1 MSQNIKKIDIKDLL
15 KKFTLN
21 NTNSYS
27 TEKGE
32 VNKTNS
38 HIENINIDSPQF
50 EADGLIKENIDQV
63 LPKSVQDELDE
74 IGITPDELG
83 EMIHFDSITIDDIES
98 ITDCGSNGE
107 NKKIVIN
114 LVGRYYGGYEEE
126 FDKVEVFLTKENGEY
141 IVSSIKF
148 SDGTTIQ
155 CNLSESRKQK
165 IRDSI
170 GLSEDVEIKGYS
182 VLGIK
187 GQRVPV
193 YWNVDSLRGFKSF
206 LDGVKE
212 ALNLYPSSALNR
224 VLDSGHFKGIF
235 YGTHRD
241 APDGMDKDENWAAF
255 ALKDE
260 YIYYNAGAGLEFSTH
275 YITHEFAHLLDRAM
289 GPNGVTSRFSV
300 EDVKFKKIYEK
311 YKKQFQQAFDDRIG
325 YNSYSFPEGIP
336 IVEEFFA
343 EVVSI
348 YLQYPE
354 ELESLFP
361 DLYEY
366 VDDIMHGR
374 EVKE

>member
-1 MSQNIKKIDIKDLL
+1 MSQNIKKIDIKNLL

-21 NTNSYS
+21 STNSYR

-38 HIENINIDSPQF
+38 HIENVNIDFPQF
-50 EADGLIKENIDQV
+50 EADGLIKETIDQV

-74 IGITPDELG
+74 IGITPDELS

-114 LVGRYYGGYEEE
+114 LVDRYYGGYEEE

-170 GLSEDVEIKGYS
+170 SLSEDVEINGYS

-193 YWNVDSLRGFKSF
+193 YWNNHYLRGFKDF
-206 LDGVKE
+206 LDDVKE
-212 ALNLYPSSALNR
+212 ALNLYPSNALNR

-235 YGTHRD
+235 FGHHRD
-241 APDGMDKDENWAAF
+241 APDGMDKDETWAAF
-255 ALKDE
+255 AHKDE
-260 YIYYNAGAGLEFSTH
+260 YIYYNVGGGISIQTIL
-275 YITHEFAHLLDRAM
+275 HEFAHTLDYAIE
-289 GPNGVTSRFSV
+289 PVVINSHFTQH
-300 EDVKFKKIYEK
+300 DVKFKNLYKK

-325 YNSYSFPEGIP
+325 YNSYSYPEGIP
-336 IVEEFFA
+336 YVEEFFA
-343 EVVSI
+343 DVVPI